1 MRYNIGV
8 NRIRRDAI
16 MNKIAEQ
23 SKYKPRIIDKTVA
36 KYLSAFGAVCI
47 EGPKWCGKTWT
58 SSHHSNS
65 EFLIGDPANNFQNR
79 KLAEMSPSLV
89 LEGET
94 PRLLD
99 EWQEVPPIWDAV
111 RYTVD
116 RRAEKGQFI
125 LTGSSTPK
133 RKGVLHSGAG
143 RIGKLRMRTM
153 SLYESGESSG
163 AVSLENLCNGK
174 MTPAL
179 TGEVDLRDLANYTV
193 RGGWPGNLNVAQ
205 EDASLLPQSYL
216 DAILDDDSQR
226 IDDKKYDVAKM
237 RLLLHSL
244 ARNESTTATKKK
256 LLNDIREFDD
266 ETIDADTVTTYLDVF
281 DRLFLLDNQPPF
293 STNIRSSVRVKQA
306 EKRHFCDPALACAL
320 LKATPDRLIGDLETF
335 GFLFEALVERDLKI
349 YAESFG
355 ANLFHYQDYNNK
367 EIDAV
372 IELEDGRWCAFE
384 IKLGANQIDKAATE
398 LVALRNSIEQEGGIA
413 PSVLCVICGLSNAAY
428 VRPDGVFVVPITAL
442 KN

>member
-1 MRYNIGV
+1 MK
-8 NRIRRDAI
+8 
-16 MNKIAEQ
+16 KIAEQ
-23 SKYKPRIIDKTVA
+23 SKYKPRVIDSAVCR
-36 KYLSAFGAVCI
+36 YLSTFGAVCI

-58 SSHHSNS
+58 SSFHSKS

-79 KLAEMSPSLV
+79 ALAEMSPSIV

-99 EWQEVPPIWDAV
+99 EWQEVPSIWDAV

-116 RRAEKGQFI
+116 GRAEKGQFI

-143 RIGKLRMRTM
+143 RIGRLRMRTM

-163 AVSLENLCNGK
+163 TVSLEELCNGK
-174 MTPAL
+174 ITLAM
-179 TGEVDLRDLANYTV
+179 TGEVSLRDLAYYTV
-193 RGGWPGNLNVAQ
+193 RGGWPGNLNVAP
-205 EDASLLPQSYL
+205 ENASLLPQSYL

-226 IDDKKYDVAKM
+226 IDDKKYDVTKM
-237 RLLLHSL
+237 RLLLRSL
-244 ARNESTTATKKK
+244 ARNESTTAAKKK

-266 ETIDADTVTTYLDVF
+266 EAIDMDTIATYLDVF
-281 DRLFLLDNQPPF
+281 DRLFLLDNQLPF
-293 STNIRSSVRVKQA
+293 SANIRSSVRVKQA

-320 LKATPDRLIGDLETF
+320 LKATPDKLIGDLETF

-355 ANLFHYQDYNNK
+355 ANLYHYQDYNNK

-372 IELEDGRWCAFE
+372 VELKDGKWCAFE

-398 LVALRNSIEQEGGIA
+398 LVALRNDIEKNGGIA

>member
-1 MRYNIGV
+1 MK
-8 NRIRRDAI
+8 
-16 MNKIAEQ
+16 KIAEP
-23 SKYKPRIIDKTVA
+23 SKYKPRVIDSAVCR
-36 KYLSAFGAVCI
+36 YLSTFGAVCI

-58 SSHHSNS
+58 SSFHSKS

-79 KLAEMSPSLV
+79 ALAEISPSIV

-99 EWQEVPPIWDAV
+99 EWQEVPSIWDAV

-116 RRAEKGQFI
+116 GRAEKGQFI

-143 RIGKLRMRTM
+143 RIGRLRMRTM

-163 AVSLENLCNGK
+163 TVSLEELCNGK
-174 MTPAL
+174 ITPAM
-179 TGEVDLRDLANYTV
+179 TGEVSLRDLAYYTV
-193 RGGWPGNLNVAQ
+193 RGGWPGNLNVAP
-205 EDASLLPQSYL
+205 ENASLLPQSYL

-226 IDDKKYDVAKM
+226 IDGKKYDVAKM
-237 RLLLHSL
+237 RLLLRSL
-244 ARNESTTATKKK
+244 ARNESTTAAKKK

-266 ETIDADTVTTYLDVF
+266 EAIDMDTIATYLDVF
-281 DRLFLLDNQPPF
+281 NRLFLLDNQLPF
-293 STNIRSSVRVKQA
+293 SANIRSSVRVKQA

-320 LKATPDRLIGDLETF
+320 LKATPDKLIGDLETF

-355 ANLFHYQDYNNK
+355 ANLYHYQDYNNK

-372 IELEDGRWCAFE
+372 VELKDGKWCAFE

-398 LVALRNSIEQEGGIA
+398 LVALRNDIEKNGGVA